1 MHQASVASGRYEAMK
16 PLKRKVSDYMRENL
30 YYTNSGVAWAP
41 PIKFMQET
49 IGVDRVLY
57 AMDYPYQYKVEEVT
71 SLDAMDMED
80 AAKAAFF
87 EGNARRLFKL

>member
-1 MHQASVASGRYEAMK
+1 MK
-16 PLKRKVSDYMRENL
+16 PLQRKPSDYMRENL

-41 PIKFMQET
+41 PIRFMQEQ
-49 IGVDRVLY
+49 IGVDRVMY
-57 AMDYPYQYKVEEVT
+57 AMDYPYQYKVEEVAD
-71 SLDAMDMED
+71 LDAMTMDD

>member
-1 MHQASVASGRYEAMK
+1 MR
-16 PLKRKVSDYMRENL
+16 PLERRVSDYLRENFH
-30 YYTNSGVAWAP
+30 YTNSGVAWAP
-41 PIKFMQET
+41 PIRFLQEV

-57 AMDYPYQYKVEEVT
+57 AMDYPYQYKTEEVAT
-71 SLDAMDMED
+71 LDAMEMDD